1 MANKLQRQQPLHLQ
15 IHDFYARKIADGEL
29 APGDRLPT
37 VQEIADEFGVAHGTA
52 LRAVGLLKSGK
63 LVTTTRDGTFV
74 GDLRLV
80 LGPQQRLTATRYPT
94 AGRTEVTAAEYLDA
108 PEYIV
113 PILGLELLPGDV
125 TPVIRREQVSYAK
138 DGQPFMLSVSWFPPT
153 FYELVPELTRAEP
166 IDGPGGAA
174 KLIEQRTGRTITRG
188 RQSRE
193 ARLIKDD
200 GREGPL
206 LHLEPETAVL
216 AEAYLWLDDTD
227 VLEYGE
233 YVLVMNRVTENEYAI

>member
-1 MANKLQRQQPLHLQ
+1 MTDKLQRQQPLHLQ
-15 IHDFYARKIADGEL
+15 IHDFYARKIASGEL

-37 VQEIADEFGVAHGTA
+37 VQEIADDFGVAHGTA
-52 LRAVGLLKSGK
+52 LRAIGLLKSGK

-80 LGPQQRLTATRYPT
+80 LGPQQRLTVTRYP
-94 AGRTEVTAAEYLDA
+94 ASERTEVRAAEYIDA
-108 PEYIV
+108 PDYVV
-113 PILGLELLPGDV
+113 PILGLEPLPGAV
-125 TPVIRREQVSYAK
+125 TPVIRREQVSYDR

-153 FYELVPELTRAEP
+153 FYERVPELTAAEP
-166 IDGPGGAA
+166 IEGPGGAT

-206 LHLEPETAVL
+206 LHLEPGTAVL

-233 YVLVMNRVTENEYAI
+233 YVLIMNRVTENEYTV